1 MKYII
6 FGVAALIV
14 AIISYINILPES
26 GMIVLL
32 YNIVAIV
39 AGFYLLIK
47 GADVFVEAASKIATK
62 FNIPQM
68 VIGLTIVAFGTS
80 LPEAAVS
87 IKGATSGNAG
97 IAVGNVLGSNIA
109 NVLLILCITSCI
121 CTLNIKKNTFRIDMP
136 FVIFISILLLFLG
149 INGDSLSRVDGIILL
164 ILLAI
169 FMVYLIKTAKNGE
182 SEENVTL
189 DPKDTMLKMIILVI
203 VGAAC
208 IVLGSN
214 VTVSSASYVAGECG
228 MTERLIGLTIV
239 AFGTSLP
246 ELVTS
251 VTAAKKGNADI
262 AIGNIVGSNIFN
274 ILSVVAVASVVSK
287 NPVEFEPAF
296 IKDGIVAIYA
306 AILLFICSI
315 KNRKLSKA
323 GGIIMFLSYMVYF
336 GYLIVSNYA

>member
-1 MKYII
+1 M
-6 FGVAALIV
+6 
-14 AIISYINILPES
+14 
-26 GMIVLL
+26 
-32 YNIVAIV
+32 
-39 AGFYLLIK
+39 
-47 GADVFVEAASKIATK
+47 
-62 FNIPQM
+62 
-68 VIGLTIVAFGTS
+68 
-80 LPEAAVS
+80 
-87 IKGATSGNAG
+87 
-97 IAVGNVLGSNIA
+97 
-109 NVLLILCITSCI
+109 
-121 CTLNIKKNTFRIDMP
+121 
-136 FVIFISILLLFLG
+136 
-149 INGDSLSRVDGIILL
+149 
-164 ILLAI
+164 
-169 FMVYLIKTAKNGE
+169 LIKTAKNGE

-189 DPKDTMLKMIILVI
+189 DPKDTMLKMIIFVI

-274 ILSVVAVASVVSK
+274 ILFVVAVASVVSK

>member
-1 MKYII
+1 MKNII

-109 NVLLILCITSCI
+109 NVLLILGITSCI
-121 CTLNIKKNTFRIDMP
+121 CTLNIKKNTFR
-136 FVIFISILLLFLG
+136 
-149 INGDSLSRVDGIILL
+149 
-164 ILLAI
+164 
-169 FMVYLIKTAKNGE
+169 E
-182 SEENVTL
+182 
-189 DPKDTMLKMIILVI
+189 
-203 VGAAC
+203 
-208 IVLGSN
+208 
-214 VTVSSASYVAGECG
+214 
-228 MTERLIGLTIV
+228 
-239 AFGTSLP
+239 
-246 ELVTS
+246 
-251 VTAAKKGNADI
+251 DI
-262 AIGNIVGSNIFN
+262 
-274 ILSVVAVASVVSK
+274 
-287 NPVEFEPAF
+287 P
-296 IKDGIVAIYA
+296 
-306 AILLFICSI
+306 
-315 KNRKLSKA
+315 
-323 GGIIMFLSYMVYF
+323 
-336 GYLIVSNYA
+336 